1 MKASGIVHKIDDLGR
16 VVIPKEIRRSMKIE
30 VGDPLEFFIS
40 PVKGMV
46 CFQKYS
52 ERIEEECLQDFNEPI
67 EMPTNSKSKSKR
79 KDYELQMDVYKYL
92 LHLTEDEVKLM
103 NWLESQCI
111 LVPDEFGE
119 VCHNYDA
126 EYGES
131 E

>member
-16 VVIPKEIRRSMKIE
+16 VVIPQEIRGSMKIKA
-30 VGDPLEFFIS
+30 GDPLEFFIS

-52 ERIEEECLQDFNEPI
+52 ERIEEECLRDFNEPI
-67 EMPTNSKSKSKR
+67 EMPTNFKSKSKR
-79 KDYELQMDVYKYL
+79 KDYELQMDGDKYL

-111 LVPDEFGE
+111 LEPDEFGE